1 MPFRSPATHAL
12 AETVARL
19 RAENETLRA
28 EAARHALLDRATG
41 LIAGRL
47 GCDVNRAL
55 AHLRQL
61 AAEDGRDP
69 VETAAALLDGAGLR
83 AVPLAE
89 NPSLLE
95 SARYVRRDGAT
106 AVAPLA
112 GPDVGSAAAGA
123 FAASTDA
130 DVLAGEVLEHL
141 AGPAAADAVMIMAVQ
156 PDGSLQSVG
165 TAGVPARV
173 VGAWQRLPPH
183 LSTAPTACV
192 RLGREIWLPDLAA
205 ARRRYTLIGDP
216 ENLWHSRVWIPVRA
230 AGPDSRI
237 VAAIGVLWGAAHRC
251 DIATRRAVR
260 AHAEA
265 AGARLV
271 DLLAARQDAPGS
283 WTLAAQVVLDMVP
296 GACAVLTPVRDSGDR
311 ITDYRIEAAS
321 GEAADLSG
329 RQGRD
334 LVGLRVLEAY
344 PTIVDGP
351 LWATY
356 EQVLQDGQP
365 REVGPFPYTEMVRG
379 LPVDTT
385 LSVHVHRWA
394 SALLIRWVRHDE
406 RDRHAARLAYT
417 ERLGALGWGEWDLT
431 NGTIDWSPNLYR
443 IFERATADGPA
454 SLEEVAGMVVPDDL
468 PVVEQGLAEVAARR
482 RTDMTFRIRL
492 PGGVRCL
499 RVVGEAVPDITGAP
513 VKIYGIMQ
521 DVTAAER
528 TTRELSALR
537 DGASES
543 QRLVAAERRILRRLH
558 ALVLPPTGD
567 PVPLPGLAVTVRSGP
582 EGADSGWYDLR
593 TLPDGRSV
601 VAVGE
606 VADEGLAAAA
616 AIAALRGVVAA
627 DSDPTGDPAELLDR
641 LNRWTRRNP
650 TAGHGSALVGLY
662 DPADGGFTWAQ
673 AGQPAPVL
681 RGPDGEGRPV
691 RRPTGPLLGVRDDPR
706 YPVERLVLGPEDSL
720 LLPADSVALSLARE
734 PDPRTPQPGR
744 DGYETAR

>member
-1 MPFRSPATHAL
+1 MPSRSPAHAL

-19 RAENETLRA
+19 RAENDTLRA
-28 EAARHALLDRATG
+28 EAARHSLLDRATG

-61 AAEDGRDP
+61 ADEDGRDP

-83 AVPLAE
+83 AVGLAE
-89 NPSLLE
+89 DPSLLE
-95 SARYVRRDGAT
+95 SARYVRRGAAT
-106 AVAPLA
+106 AVAPLPGPDGGPA
-112 GPDVGSAAAGA
+112 APDVGSAAAGA

-130 DVLAGEVLEHL
+130 DALAEEVLRHL
-141 AGPAAADAVMIMAVQ
+141 PGADAVMIMAVQ

-183 LSTAPTACV
+183 LGTAVTACV

-216 ENLWHSRVWIPVRA
+216 EDIWSSRVWVPVRA
-230 AGPDSRI
+230 AGPDSRM
-237 VAAIGVLWGAAHRC
+237 VAGIGVFWREPHRC

-260 AHAEA
+260 AHCAA

-271 DLLAARQDAPGS
+271 DLLAGRQDAPGS
-283 WTLAAQVVLDMVP
+283 WTLAAQVVLDMLP
-296 GACAVLTPVRDSGDR
+296 GACAVLAPIRDSGDR

-321 GEAADLSG
+321 QEASDLSG
-329 RQGRD
+329 RRGRE

-344 PTIVDGP
+344 PTVVDSP
-351 LWATY
+351 LWAAY

-379 LPVDTT
+379 SAVDTM

-394 SALLIRWVRHDE
+394 AALLIRWVRHDA
-406 RDRHAARLAYT
+406 RDQHAARLAYT

-431 NGTIDWSPNLYR
+431 NGTMDWSPNLYR
-443 IFERATADGPA
+443 LFERPTSAGPA
-454 SLEEVAGMVVPDDL
+454 SLEEVAGLVVPDDL
-468 PVVEQGLAEVAARR
+468 PVVEQGLAEMAARR
-482 RTDMTFRIRL
+482 RTDMTLRIRL
-492 PGGVRCL
+492 PGGVRWL
-499 RVVGEAVPDITGAP
+499 RMVGEAVPDITGAP

-528 TTRELSALR
+528 TTRELAALR

-558 ALVLPPTGD
+558 ALVLPPTGE
-567 PVPLPGLAVTVRSGP
+567 PVPLPGLVVTVRAGP
-582 EGADSGWYDLR
+582 EGADNGWYDLR

-601 VAVGE
+601 LAVGE
-606 VADEGLAAAA
+606 VADRGLAAAA

-627 DSDPTGDPAELLDR
+627 DSDPTADPAELLDR

-650 TAGHGSALVGLY
+650 SAGHGSALVGLY

-673 AGQPAPVL
+673 AGQPAPVH
-681 RGPDGEGRPV
+681 RDAAGVRQAV
-691 RRPTGPLLGVRDDPR
+691 RRPGGPLLGVRDAPA
-706 YPVERLVLGPEDSL
+706 YPMERLVLRPGDSL
-720 LLPADSVALSLARE
+720 LLPADPVALSLA
-734 PDPRTPQPGR
+734 PD
-744 DGYETAR
+744 A